1 MRRSNFAI
9 FSSDDM
15 SGALTSEPVSLFSIY
30 GFSIQLVYTG
40 SPDGEMKLQ
49 GSNDASFESQAYI
62 NPTNWTDLSGT
73 AIAIA
78 AAGSYIYNYSLV
90 PFNWVRVV
98 WTPSS
103 GSGSL
108 SGRINIKGN

>member
-1 MRRSNFAI
+1 MRRNNFAI

-15 SGALTSEPVSLFSIY
+15 SGVLTSEPIPLFNIY
-30 GFSIQLVYTG
+30 GFSVQLIYTG

-49 GSNDASFESQAYI
+49 ASDDDSFENQA
-62 NPTNWTDLSGT
+62 NTDPSNWTDLSGT
-73 AIAIA
+73 VIAIA

-108 SGRINIKGN
+108 SGRINIKGS